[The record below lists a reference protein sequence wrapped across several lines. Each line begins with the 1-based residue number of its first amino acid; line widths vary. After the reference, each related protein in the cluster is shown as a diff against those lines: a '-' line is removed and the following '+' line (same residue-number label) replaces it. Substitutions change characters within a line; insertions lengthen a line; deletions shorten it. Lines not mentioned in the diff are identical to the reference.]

1 MLDGTAWARTPP
13 AVLGVAVAAAKE
25 VVEAL
30 KNNELLRNELMG
42 AVVDLGGVSACT
54 FGVTAGAP
62 GTDTEEPVDTER
74 AVAAA
79 DDVRESVFSF
89 NSATFTFISRTTSI
103 HWLICR

>member
-62 GTDTEEPVDTER
+62 GTEEPVDTER